1 MTRDESRRAALLR
14 LDGLLALLK
23 QQDAGDGVGA
33 LIAEGEGLRR
43 AIEAFHFEAIR
54 FRMFRFDRML
64 HAAADLPP
72 NAVEAFGQVR
82 ADLEAAGFQT
92 GSH

>member
-1 MTRDESRRAALLR
+1 MLR

-23 QQDAGDGVGA
+23 EKNPGDAAGA

-54 FRMFRFDRML
+54 FRMFKFDRML
-64 HAAADLPP
+64 HSAGDLPP
-72 NAVEAFGQVR
+72 GAVEMFGQVR
-82 ADLEAAGFQT
+82 ADLEAAGFHT
-92 GSH
+92 GSN